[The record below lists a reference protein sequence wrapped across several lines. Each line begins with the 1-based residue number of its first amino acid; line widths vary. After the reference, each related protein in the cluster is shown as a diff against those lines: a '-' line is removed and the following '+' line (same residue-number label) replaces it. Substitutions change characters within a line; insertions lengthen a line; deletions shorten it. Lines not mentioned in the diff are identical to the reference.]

1 VCGELEGGA
10 KVKSNELFRASGIMA
25 LGTIISRITGFIR
38 GILIVS
44 VLGTALLADTY
55 NVANTMPNILY
66 NLLVGGALTA
76 IFIPQLVRSF
86 DHEDGGDGFAS
97 RLVTTISLILFIL
110 VGIGVY
116 CAPALV
122 RLYAPEFFTPGF
134 EVEKE
139 IAIAFTRYCLPQ
151 IFFLGLFT
159 MLGQVANARGSFG
172 PLMWAPIANNIV
184 GIALFGGFLLF
195 APSVSLKTITSQQVQ
210 ILGWGTTLSVVV
222 QALVLI
228 PVVKRLGVKLRPQ
241 WGLAGLGKSF
251 GLAGWTLIYVLI
263 SQLGYLVTVNVATSA
278 AVRSAQEG
286 VVRGVGFTP
295 YTYAYFVM
303 LLPYSIIT
311 ISIITA
317 ILPHLSR
324 LAVANNRA
332 EVRVQLL
339 RAIKLV
345 GVITIPSSVAF
356 LFFGPLITQVIFIGI
371 PLEDSRYI
379 GYVLSALSFGLV
391 SFSINLILIRGF
403 NAFEDTRTQVISIL
417 IINIISVAL
426 SYLFLHLLKNQ
437 WVTIGLGAAFSIS
450 YLAGLLITLRL
461 LKKHTG
467 AIKIKDFLGQHLRLY
482 GVAIGV
488 MGPLFALTQYISWV
502 GVELSPLTRAGELA
516 VVMITALVGYL
527 FVAKAVGVEEISMVG
542 HLRDSVTRRTSNN
555 S

>member
-1 VCGELEGGA
+1 M
-10 KVKSNELFRASGIMA
+10 KSNELFRASGIMA

-38 GILIVS
+38 GILIVA

-97 RLVTTISLILFIL
+97 RLITTISLILLLL
-110 VGIGVY
+110 VIIGVY
-116 CAPALV
+116 FAPALV
-122 RLYAPEFFTPGF
+122 RLYAPEFFTSGF
-134 EVEKE
+134 EAEKE

-184 GIALFGGFLLF
+184 GIALFGSFLIF
-195 APSVSLKTITSQQVQ
+195 SSSVTVGTISTTQIQ

-222 QALVLI
+222 QALVLL
-228 PVVKRLGVKLRPQ
+228 PVIKHLGIKLRPQ

-251 GLAGWTLIYVLI
+251 GLAGWTLLYVLI

-278 AVRSAQEG
+278 AVRSALEG
-286 VVRGVGFTP
+286 VARGVGYTP

-303 LLPYSIIT
+303 LLPYSIVT

-324 LAVANNRA
+324 LAVAKNHG
-332 EVRVQLL
+332 EVRMQLI

-356 LFFGPLITQVIFIGI
+356 LFFGSLITEVIFIGI
-371 PLEDSRYI
+371 PIEDSRYI

-391 SFSINLILIRGF
+391 AFSINLILIRGF
-403 NAFEDTRTQVISIL
+403 NAFEDTRTQVVSIFA
-417 IINIISVAL
+417 INLISVGL

-437 WVTIGLGAAFSIS
+437 WVTIGLGVAFSIS
-450 YLAGLLITLRL
+450 YLVGLPIALSL

-467 AIKIKDFLGQHLRLY
+467 PIKIMDFLGQHLRLFAAA
-482 GVAIGV
+482 VGV
-488 MGPLFALTQYISWV
+488 MAPLFALTQYIEWV
-502 GVELSPLTRAGELA
+502 GVELSPTARAGELA
-516 VVMITALVGYL
+516 VVMVMAFFGYL
-527 FVAKAVGVEEISMVG
+527 VAGKAAGVEEISMIR
-542 HLRDSVTRRTSNN
+542 HLRDSVVRRSSSTE
-555 S
+555 

>member
-1 VCGELEGGA
+1 
-10 KVKSNELFRASGIMA
+10 MA

-134 EVEKE
+134 ELEKE

-195 APSVSLKTITSQQVQ
+195 APSVSLKTITSQQIQ
-210 ILGWGTTLSVVV
+210 ILGWGTTFSVVV

-303 LLPYSIIT
+303 LLPYSIVT

-324 LAVANNRA
+324 LAVANDRT
-332 EVRVQLL
+332 EVRAQLL

-371 PLEDSRYI
+371 PFEDSRYI

-403 NAFEDTRTQVISIL
+403 NAFEDTRTQVISIF
-417 IINIISVAL
+417 IINVISVAL
-426 SYLFLHLLKNQ
+426 SYLFLQLLKNQ

-450 YLAGLLITLRL
+450 YLVGLLITLRL

-516 VVMITALVGYL
+516 VVMITALIGYL
-527 FVAKAVGVEEISMVG
+527 FIAKAVGVEEISMVG

>member
-1 VCGELEGGA
+1 M
-10 KVKSNELFRASGIMA
+10 KSNELFRASGIMA

-38 GILIVS
+38 GILIVA

-97 RLVTTISLILFIL
+97 RLITTISLILL
-110 VGIGVY
+110 VLVAIGVY
-116 CAPALV
+116 FAPALV

-134 EVEKE
+134 ETEKE

-184 GIALFGGFLLF
+184 GIALFGSFLL
-195 APSVSLKTITSQQVQ
+195 VSSDITLNTITSTQIQ

-222 QALVLI
+222 QALVLL
-228 PVVKRLGVKLRPQ
+228 PVIKRLGIKLRPQ
-241 WGLAGLGKSF
+241 WGVAGLGKSF
-251 GLAGWTLIYVLI
+251 GLAGWTLLYVLI

-286 VVRGVGFTP
+286 ITRGVGYTP
-295 YTYAYFVM
+295 YTYAYYVM
-303 LLPYSIIT
+303 LLPYSIVT

-317 ILPHLSR
+317 ILPHISR
-324 LAVANNRA
+324 LALAKNND
-332 EVRVQLL
+332 EVRAQLI

-345 GVITIPSSVAF
+345 GVITIPSAVAF
-356 LFFGPLITQVIFIGI
+356 LFFGSFITEVIFVGI
-371 PLEDSRYI
+371 PVGDARYI

-391 SFSINLILIRGF
+391 AFSINLILIRGF
-403 NAFEDTRTQVISIL
+403 NAFEDTRTQVISIF
-417 IINIISVAL
+417 IINLISVGL
-426 SYLFLHLLKNQ
+426 SYLFLHLLQNQ
-437 WVTIGLGAAFSIS
+437 WVTVGLGAAFSIS
-450 YLAGLLITLRL
+450 YLVGLLITLSL

-467 AIKIKDFLGQHLRLY
+467 PIKVRDFLGQHLRLI
-482 GVAIGV
+482 GASVGV
-488 MGPLFALTQYISWV
+488 MAPLFALTQYISWV
-502 GVELSPLTRAGELA
+502 GVELSPIARAGELL
-516 VVMITALVGYL
+516 VVMVMAFFGYL
-527 FVAKAVGVEEISMVG
+527 VAGKAAGVEEISMIA
-542 HLRDSVTRRTSNN
+542 HLRDSVVGRSKDAE
-555 S
+555 